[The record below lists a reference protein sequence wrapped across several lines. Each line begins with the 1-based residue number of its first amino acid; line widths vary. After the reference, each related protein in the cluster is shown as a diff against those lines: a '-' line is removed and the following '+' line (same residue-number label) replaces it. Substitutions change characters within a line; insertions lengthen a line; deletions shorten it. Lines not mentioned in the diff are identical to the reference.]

1 MKTQLLALLAL
12 AVTAASPVMA
22 EEPEPSTPPEPV
34 IIQEGTCTV
43 INLGDATLEI
53 GCSQEEIDSIRARGS
68 SGTF

>member
-22 EEPEPSTPPEPV
+22 EEPEPSTLPDPV

-68 SGTF
+68 GGTF